1 MTKKKK
7 YIQLAFLII
16 MIMLVL
22 TPFVYVQVNKKIY
35 AHRVTEYLIEEKKY
49 TQEEIE
55 SVEGIWGIKLPPFFA
70 LVNFKDEP
78 DVEYIYFAHNEVLQF
93 GHRISEEAQ
102 RRGKTKSDL
111 KHVAPTND
119 SE

>member
-1 MTKKKK
+1 MGKRKK
-7 YIQLAFLII
+7 YVLLWVLTI
-16 MIMLVL
+16 MVILVL
-22 TPFVYVQVNKKIY
+22 TPFVYVQVNKLIY

-55 SVEGIWGIKLPPFFA
+55 SVEGIWNVKLPPFSA
-70 LVNFKDEP
+70 LVKFKDEP

-102 RRGKTKSDL
+102 RRGKIKSDL

>member
-1 MTKKKK
+1 MKKKKK
-7 YIQLAFLII
+7 YVLPAVLII
-16 MIMLVL
+16 TVMLVL
-22 TPFVYVQVNKKIY
+22 TPIIYVQVNKLIY

-55 SVEGIWGIKLPPFFA
+55 SVEGIWNVKLPPFSA
-70 LVNFKDEP
+70 EVTFKDEP

-93 GHRISEEAQ
+93 AHRISEEAQ

-111 KHVAPTND
+111 KHVEPTND
-119 SE
+119 RE